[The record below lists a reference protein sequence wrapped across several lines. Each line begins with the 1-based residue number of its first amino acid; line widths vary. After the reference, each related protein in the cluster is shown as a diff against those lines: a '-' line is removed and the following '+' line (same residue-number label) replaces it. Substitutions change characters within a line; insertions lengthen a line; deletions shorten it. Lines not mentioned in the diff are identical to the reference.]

1 MLDIQRISLAKKEV
15 QEDMS
20 YAIIR
25 NDKLTRVDAQGSYIH
40 NDRRSK
46 GHSNK
51 DIDSTRTHL
60 NFYCKKNELTYIKK
74 FDRMK
79 KEYDLKG
86 TIRSNSII
94 MCEMM
99 ITSDNAFFNKIGLEE
114 TKRYFKES
122 YKFVCNYNNLGE
134 RNIISAAVHLD
145 ETTPHMHLVYI
156 PVIHTKDKE
165 GNEIDKIC
173 CRDFWKGRDSYRQ
186 LQNAFHKYITSKGF
200 DLERGL
206 PVEET
211 RAKHEKIEDLKKLTN
226 FENTK
231 KVLDN
236 IKLELPETPDIND
249 IKLIK
254 LNREKVENGIIKPKD
269 DKIMELYQENLKLH
283 NELSKQ
289 VNLIN
294 VAEKYQKEKD
304 SIFADN
310 KELNNRVK
318 NLEHEYKKKSNTL
331 DLKFKNRR
339 RELEQEF
346 ENKEF
351 DIEYKYKRKIRSLE
365 KENNHLHK
373 IIDKFYETVE
383 QFIDW
388 VCHRFGI
395 GESKQLVKKYED
407 ETHSFIEP
415 QKQLEHEEREK
426 EWELER

>member
-1 MLDIQRISLAKKEV
+1 
-15 QEDMS
+15 MS

-51 DIDSTRTHL
+51 DIDPTRTHL
-60 NFYCKKNELTYIKK
+60 NFWCKKNELTYIRE
-74 FDRMK
+74 FDKMK
-79 KEYDLKG
+79 KEYDLKC
-86 TIRSNSII
+86 TIRSNSNI

-122 YKFVCNYNNLGE
+122 YKFVCNYKNLGE
-134 RNIISAAVHLD
+134 NYIVSAAVHLD

-165 GNEIDKIC
+165 GKDIDKIC

-211 RAKHEKIEDLKKLTN
+211 GAKHEKIEDLKKITN

-254 LNREKVENGIIKPKD
+254 LNREKVENEIIKPKD

-289 VNLIN
+289 VNLVN
-294 VAEKYQKEKD
+294 VAEKYQKERNF
-304 SIFADN
+304 ILADN
-310 KELNNRVK
+310 KELHNTVEH
-318 NLEHEYKKKSNTL
+318 LEHEYKKKNNTL
-331 DLKFKNRR
+331 DLKFENRK

-351 DIEYKYKRKIRSLE
+351 NIEYKYKSKIKSLE

-373 IIDKFYETVE
+373 IIDKFYVTVE
-383 QFIDW
+383 KFIDW
-388 VCHRFGI
+388 ICHKFGI
-395 GESKQLVKKYED
+395 GESKELVKKFEE
-407 ETHSFIEP
+407 ETHTFIDPVE
-415 QKQLEHEEREK
+415 QIKYEEKLEK
-426 EWELER
+426 EWDLER

>member
-1 MLDIQRISLAKKEV
+1 
-15 QEDMS
+15 MS

-51 DIDSTRTHL
+51 DIDPTRTHL
-60 NFYCKKNELTYIKK
+60 NFWCRKNELTYIKE
-74 FDRMK
+74 FDKMK

-86 TIRSNSII
+86 TIRSNSNI

-122 YKFVCNYNNLGE
+122 YKFVCNYKNLGE
-134 RNIISAAVHLD
+134 KYIVSAAVHLD

-165 GNEIDKIC
+165 SKDIDKIC

-211 RAKHEKIEDLKKLTN
+211 GARHEKIEDLKKLTN

-236 IKLELPETPDIND
+236 LKLELPETPNIND

-254 LNREKVENGIIKPKD
+254 LNREKVENEIIKPKD
-269 DKIMELYQENLKLH
+269 NMIEKLYNEKVSLQRELL
-283 NELSKQ
+283 KQ
-289 VNLIN
+289 VNLVN
-294 VAEKYQKEKD
+294 EAEKYQKERD
-304 SIFADN
+304 SILAEN
-310 KELNNRVK
+310 KELHNTVK
-318 NLEHEYKKKSNTL
+318 YLEHEYKKKNNTL
-331 DLKFKNRR
+331 DLKFENRK
-339 RELEQEF
+339 RELEQDF
-346 ENKEF
+346 QNKEF
-351 DIEYKYKRKIRSLE
+351 DIEYKYKNKIRSLE
-365 KENNHLHK
+365 KENNYLHK
-373 IIDKFYETVE
+373 IIDKFYETVDKFIVWICHKFGVGE
-383 QFIDW
+383 AKELVRNFEKETRTFID
-388 VCHRFGI
+388 
-395 GESKQLVKKYED
+395 
-407 ETHSFIEP
+407 P
-415 QKQLEHEEREK
+415 QKQLKRE
-426 EWELER
+426 ELENDYELSK

>member
-1 MLDIQRISLAKKEV
+1 
-15 QEDMS
+15 MS

-25 NDKLTRVDAQGSYIH
+25 NDKLTRVDAQGAYIH

-51 DIDSTRTHL
+51 DIDPTRTHF
-60 NFYCKKNELTYIKK
+60 NFWCKKNELTYIRE
-74 FDRMK
+74 FDKMK

-86 TIRSNSII
+86 TIRSNSNI

-114 TKRYFKES
+114 TKRYFRES

-134 RNIISAAVHLD
+134 KYIVSAAVHLD
-145 ETTPHMHLVYI
+145 ETTPHMHIVYI

-211 RAKHEKIEDLKKLTN
+211 GAKHEKIEDLKKLTN

-236 IKLELPETPDIND
+236 IKLELPETPNIND

-254 LNREKVENGIIKPKD
+254 LNREKVENEIIKPKD

-289 VNLIN
+289 VNLVN
-294 VAEKYQKEKD
+294 KAEKYQRERD
-304 SIFADN
+304 SILADN
-310 KELNNRVK
+310 KELHNTVK
-318 NLEHEYKKKSNTL
+318 HLEHEYKKKNNTL
-331 DLKFKNRR
+331 DLKFENRK

-351 DIEYKYKRKIRSLE
+351 DIEYKYKSKIRSLE

-373 IIDKFYETVE
+373 IIDKFYETVDK
-383 QFIDW
+383 FIVW
-388 VCHRFGI
+388 ICHKFGI
-395 GESKQLVKKYED
+395 GESKELVKNFEE
-407 ETHSFIEP
+407 ETRSFIDP
-415 QKQLEHEEREK
+415 VKQIQHEEREK
-426 EWELER
+426 EWDLER

>member
-1 MLDIQRISLAKKEV
+1 
-15 QEDMS
+15 MS

-51 DIDSTRTHL
+51 DIDPTRTHL
-60 NFYCKKNELTYIKK
+60 NFYCKKNELTYIKE
-74 FDRMK
+74 FDKMK
-79 KEYDLKG
+79 KEYNLQG
-86 TIRSNSII
+86 HIRSNSII

-122 YKFVCNYNNLGE
+122 YKFICNYKNLGE
-134 RNIISAAVHLD
+134 KYIVSAAVHLD

-165 GNEIDKIC
+165 GKDINKIC

-211 RAKHEKIEDLKKLTN
+211 GAKHEKIEDLKKLTN

-254 LNREKVENGIIKPKD
+254 LNREKVENEIIKPKD
-269 DKIMELYQENLKLH
+269 NMIEKLYNEKVSLQRELL
-283 NELSKQ
+283 KQ
-289 VNLIN
+289 VNLVN
-294 VAEKYQKEKD
+294 EAEKYQKERD
-304 SIFADN
+304 SILADN
-310 KELNNRVK
+310 EELHNTVK
-318 NLEHEYKKKSNTL
+318 HLEHEYKKKNNTL
-331 DLKFKNRR
+331 DLKFENIK
-339 RELEQEF
+339 RELEQDF
-346 ENKEF
+346 QNKEF
-351 DIEYKYKRKIRSLE
+351 DIEYKYKNKIRSLE
-365 KENNHLHK
+365 KENTHLHK
-373 IIDKFYETVE
+373 IIDKFYETIE
-383 QFIDW
+383 KFIDW
-388 VCHRFGI
+388 VCHKFGI
-395 GESKQLVKKYED
+395 GESKELVKNFEE
-407 ETHSFIEP
+407 ETHSFIDP
-415 QKQLEHEEREK
+415 GKQIKHEEREK
-426 EWELER
+426 EWDLER

>member
-1 MLDIQRISLAKKEV
+1 
-15 QEDMS
+15 MS

-51 DIDSTRTHL
+51 DIDPTRTHL
-60 NFYCKKNELTYIKK
+60 NFWCKKNELTYIRE
-74 FDRMK
+74 FDKMK

-86 TIRSNSII
+86 TIRSNSNI

-122 YKFVCNYNNLGE
+122 YKFVCNYKNLGE
-134 RNIISAAVHLD
+134 KYIVSAAVHLD

-156 PVIHTKDKE
+156 PIIHTKNKE
-165 GNEIDKIC
+165 GKDIDKIC

-186 LQNAFHKYITSKGF
+186 LQNAFHKYITSKDF

-211 RAKHEKIEDLKKLTN
+211 GAKHEKIEDLKKLTN

-254 LNREKVENGIIKPKD
+254 LNKEKVENEIIKPKD
-269 DKIMELYQENLKLH
+269 NMIEKLYNEKVSLQKELL
-283 NELSKQ
+283 KQ
-289 VNLIN
+289 VNLVN
-294 VAEKYQKEKD
+294 EAEKYQKERD
-304 SIFADN
+304 SILADN
-310 KELNNRVK
+310 KELHNTVK
-318 NLEHEYKKKSNTL
+318 HLEHEYKKKNNTL
-331 DLKFKNRR
+331 DLRFENRK

-346 ENKEF
+346 QNKEF
-351 DIEYKYKRKIRSLE
+351 NIEYKYKSKIRSLE
-365 KENNHLHK
+365 KENTHLHK
-373 IIDKFYETVE
+373 IIDKFYETVDK
-383 QFIDW
+383 FIVW
-388 VCHRFGI
+388 ICHKFGI
-395 GESKQLVKKYED
+395 GESKELVKNFEE
-407 ETHSFIEP
+407 ETLSFIDP
-415 QKQLEHEEREK
+415 VKQIKHEEREK
-426 EWELER
+426 EWDLER

>member
-1 MLDIQRISLAKKEV
+1 
-15 QEDMS
+15 MS

-25 NDKLTRVDAQGSYIH
+25 NDKLTRVDAQVSYIH

-51 DIDSTRTHL
+51 DIDPTRTHL
-60 NFYCKKNELTYIKK
+60 NFWCKKNELTYIRE
-74 FDRMK
+74 FDKMK

-86 TIRSNSII
+86 TIRSNSNI

-122 YKFVCNYNNLGE
+122 YKFVCNYKNLGE
-134 RNIISAAVHLD
+134 KYIVSAAVHLD

-156 PVIHTKDKE
+156 PIIHTKNKE
-165 GNEIDKIC
+165 GKDIDKIC

-211 RAKHEKIEDLKKLTN
+211 GAKHEKIEDLKKLTN

-254 LNREKVENGIIKPKD
+254 LNKEKVENEIIKPKD
-269 DKIMELYQENLKLH
+269 NMIEKLYNEKVSLQKELL
-283 NELSKQ
+283 KQ
-289 VNLIN
+289 VNLVN
-294 VAEKYQKEKD
+294 EAEKYQKERD
-304 SIFADN
+304 SILADN
-310 KELNNRVK
+310 KELHNTVK
-318 NLEHEYKKKSNTL
+318 HLEHEYKKKNNTL
-331 DLKFKNRR
+331 DLRFENRK

-346 ENKEF
+346 QNKEF
-351 DIEYKYKRKIRSLE
+351 NIEYKYKSKIRSLE
-365 KENNHLHK
+365 KENTHLHK
-373 IIDKFYETVE
+373 IIDKFYETVDK
-383 QFIDW
+383 FIVW
-388 VCHRFGI
+388 ICHKFGI
-395 GESKQLVKKYED
+395 GESKELVKNFEE
-407 ETHSFIEP
+407 ETLSFIDP
-415 QKQLEHEEREK
+415 VKQIKHEEREK
-426 EWELER
+426 EWDLER

>member
-1 MLDIQRISLAKKEV
+1 
-15 QEDMS
+15 MS

-51 DIDSTRTHL
+51 DIDPTRTHL
-60 NFYCKKNELTYIKK
+60 NFYCKKNELTYIKE
-74 FDRMK
+74 FDKMK

-122 YKFVCNYNNLGE
+122 YKFVCNYKNLGE
-134 RNIISAAVHLD
+134 KNIISAAVHLD
-145 ETTPHMHLVYI
+145 ETTPHMHLIYI

-165 GNEIDKIC
+165 GNEIEKIC

-211 RAKHEKIEDLKKLTN
+211 GAKHEKIEDLKKLTN

-231 KVLDN
+231 KVLDT

-254 LNREKVENGIIKPKD
+254 LNREKVENEIIKPKD

-289 VNLIN
+289 VNLVN
-294 VAEKYQKEKD
+294 MAEKYQKERNA
-304 SIFADN
+304 ILADN
-310 KELNNRVK
+310 KELHDTVEH
-318 NLEHEYKKKSNTL
+318 LEYEYKKKSNTL
-331 DLKFKNRR
+331 DLRFENRKK
-339 RELEQEF
+339 ELEEEF

-351 DIEYKYKRKIRSLE
+351 NIEYKYKNKIRSLE

-373 IIDKFYETVE
+373 IIDKFYETVDK
-383 QFIDW
+383 FIVW
-388 VCHRFGI
+388 ICHKFGI
-395 GESKQLVKKYED
+395 DESKELVRTFEE
-407 ETHSFIEP
+407 ETHSFIDPVE
-415 QKQLEHEEREK
+415 QIRHEEREK
-426 EWELER
+426 EWDLER